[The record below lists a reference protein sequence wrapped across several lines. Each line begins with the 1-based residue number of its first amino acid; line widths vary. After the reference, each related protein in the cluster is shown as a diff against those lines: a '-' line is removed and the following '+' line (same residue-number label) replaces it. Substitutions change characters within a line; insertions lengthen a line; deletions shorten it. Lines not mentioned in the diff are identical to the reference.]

1 MERHTYQTGIIGNC
15 AYMAHINKNTN
26 VDWLCWPRFDS
37 TFVFG
42 GLLDKKKGG
51 EFSILPLDEYT
62 SHQYYLENTNVL
74 ITEIR
79 LKNGNSYRIT
89 DFAPRFYEHQRYY
102 KALML
107 IRKIEPLEGS
117 PRIVVKCEPVS
128 DYGNIKLHVNRG
140 SNHIQFLG
148 GDENIRL
155 TTNIPVSYVFDEQ
168 AFVLNDCKYL
178 VLTYGEPLEAAL
190 IPTAERFLRET
201 TQYWR
206 TWIKHSSIATYYQ
219 PFVIRSAL
227 ALKIHQFED
236 TGAII
241 AASTTSLP
249 ESPGS
254 GRNWDYRYCWLRDTY
269 YVITALNHIG
279 HFEEMEKYFGY
290 VTDISFSENERY
302 QPLYGI
308 TGKKVLTEEIMS
320 DLEGYMGN
328 QPVRVGNQA
337 YEHIQNDIYGQVLIS
352 LLPLYTDH
360 RFIFSERKDSVR
372 WIEFL
377 LGKIESTIDEK
388 DAGIWEFRNM
398 ENIHC
403 YSNLFQWAG
412 ASAAE
417 KMALTIDNQ
426 ELVNKAHSLK
436 ARAAAHIESCYDP
449 ERKVYT
455 NSAGSPNLDA
465 STLQL
470 ILMNYLDPASD
481 RAKDHLIALEKEL
494 KTPNGL
500 FYRYLYKD
508 DFGRPKTTF
517 LICAFWY
524 VEALACV
531 GRLEDAMHEFENLLQ
546 FSNHLLLFSED
557 VDEED
562 GSQWGNFPQAYSH
575 VGLMNAAYRIAM
587 RLDRPIFL

>member
-1 MERHTYQTGIIGNC
+1 MERHTYDTGIIGNC
-15 AYMAHINKNTN
+15 AYLAHVNKNTN
-26 VDWLCWPRFDS
+26 IDWLCWPRFDS
-37 TFVFG
+37 TFIFG
-42 GLLDKKKGG
+42 GLLDKNKGG
-51 EFSILPLDEYT
+51 TFSILPTDEYT

-74 ITEIR
+74 ITEITTVR
-79 LKNGNSYRIT
+79 GARYRIT

-107 IRKIEPLEGS
+107 VRKVEALEGS
-117 PRIVVKCEPVS
+117 PQVVVKCEPVS
-128 DYGNIKLHVNRG
+128 DYGNVKLNVNRG

-155 TTNIPVSYVFDEQ
+155 TTNIPISYVFDEQ
-168 AFVLNDCKYL
+168 PFVINENKYL
-178 VLTYGEPLEAAL
+178 VLTYGEPLEAPL
-190 IPTAERFLRET
+190 ISTAERFLRET

-206 TWIKHSSIATYYQ
+206 TWIKHSSIATYFQ

-227 ALKIHQFED
+227 ALKIHQYED

-269 YVITALNHIG
+269 YVLTSLNHIG
-279 HFEEMEKYFGY
+279 HFEEMEKYFSY
-290 VTDISFSENERY
+290 VTDISFNENERY

-308 TGKKVLTEEIMS
+308 TGKKDLVEEIMTN
-320 DLEGYMGN
+320 LEGYMGN

-377 LGKIESTIDEK
+377 LGKIERTIDEK

-417 KMALTIDNQ
+417 KMAKTIDNK
-426 ELVNKAHSLK
+426 ELVDKAVSLK
-436 ARAAAHIESCYDP
+436 NRAAEHIESCYDP
-449 ERKVYT
+449 VRKVYT

-470 ILMNYLDPASD
+470 IMMNYLDPASD
-481 RAKDHLIALEKEL
+481 KAKDHLIALESEL
-494 KTPNGL
+494 KATNGL

-508 DFGRPKTTF
+508 DFGKPKTTF

-524 VEALACV
+524 VEALASV
-531 GRLEDAMHEFENLLQ
+531 GRLDDAMREFESLLQ
-546 FSNHLLLFSED
+546 YSNHLLLFSED
-557 VDEED
+557 VDEND

-587 RLDRPIFL
+587 KLDRPIFL